1 MLNRYSKS
9 LMNASQVGP
18 ERGDR
23 RMRSGTT
30 VSREHV
36 FDCCGNCE
44 IHGFALL
51 VTQTGNARATIEV
64 MATPQVLILQHVP
77 WERPGRIL
85 SNLEDIGLETVTMN
99 IVDKKKPDLPDFGE
113 LAGVV
118 IMGGPMG
125 ALDYDKY
132 PGLKAEAKLAR
143 AAVAS
148 GKPILGVCLGHQ
160 IIATALGAQLR
171 KGDAPEIG
179 FAPIKRVDKH
189 DFFSMWDKQLTVL
202 HWHNDVVGLPAEG
215 QLLSRSSSTKV
226 QAFRLGSALGMQF
239 HLEVCGSLLD
249 EWLDEPSMVKDLKAA
264 GGSKSR
270 LREQFA
276 QYDQLLQ
283 PLAEQV
289 FSGFAARCNS
299 YAQTLNK

>member
-1 MLNRYSKS
+1 
-9 LMNASQVGP
+9 
-18 ERGDR
+18 
-23 RMRSGTT
+23 MRSGTT

-36 FDCCGNCE
+36 FDRCGNCE
-44 IHGFALL
+44 IHGFALF

>member
-1 MLNRYSKS
+1 
-9 LMNASQVGP
+9 
-18 ERGDR
+18 
-23 RMRSGTT
+23 MRSGTT

-36 FDCCGNCE
+36 FDRCGNCE

-64 MATPQVLILQHVP
+64 MVTPQVLILQHVP

-239 HLEVCGSLLD
+239 HLEVCGL
-249 EWLDEPSMVKDLKAA
+249 AA
-264 GGSKSR
+264 GRMAG
-270 LREQFA
+270 
-276 QYDQLLQ
+276 
-283 PLAEQV
+283 
-289 FSGFAARCNS
+289 
-299 YAQTLNK
+299 

>member
-1 MLNRYSKS
+1 
-9 LMNASQVGP
+9 
-18 ERGDR
+18 
-23 RMRSGTT
+23 
-30 VSREHV
+30 
-36 FDCCGNCE
+36 
-44 IHGFALL
+44 
-51 VTQTGNARATIEV
+51 

-264 GGSKSR
+264 GGSKSQ

-283 PLAEQV
+283 PLAEQA

>member
-1 MLNRYSKS
+1 
-9 LMNASQVGP
+9 
-18 ERGDR
+18 
-23 RMRSGTT
+23 MRSGTT

-36 FDCCGNCE
+36 FDRCGNCE
-44 IHGFALL
+44 IHGFALF

-249 EWLDEPSMVKDLKAA
+249 EWLDEPNMVKDLKAA
-264 GGSKSR
+264 GGSKSQ

>member
-1 MLNRYSKS
+1 
-9 LMNASQVGP
+9 
-18 ERGDR
+18 
-23 RMRSGTT
+23 
-30 VSREHV
+30 
-36 FDCCGNCE
+36 
-44 IHGFALL
+44 
-51 VTQTGNARATIEV
+51 

-264 GGSKSR
+264 GGSKSQ
-270 LREQFA
+270 LREAFA
-276 QYDQLLQ
+276 EYNPQLQ
-283 PLAEQV
+283 PLADQV
-289 FSGFAARCNS
+289 FSSFAARCNS
-299 YAQTLNK
+299 YGQNLAQAQQG

>member
-1 MLNRYSKS
+1 
-9 LMNASQVGP
+9 
-18 ERGDR
+18 
-23 RMRSGTT
+23 
-30 VSREHV
+30 
-36 FDCCGNCE
+36 
-44 IHGFALL
+44 
-51 VTQTGNARATIEV
+51 

-179 FAPIKRVDKH
+179 FAPIKRADKH

-215 QLLSRSSSTKV
+215 QLLARSSSTKV

-249 EWLDEPSMVKDLKAA
+249 DRLDEPSMVKDLKAA
-264 GGSKSR
+264 GGSKSQ

-299 YAQTLNK
+299 YARTLGK

>member
-1 MLNRYSKS
+1 
-9 LMNASQVGP
+9 
-18 ERGDR
+18 
-23 RMRSGTT
+23 MRSGTT
-30 VSREHV
+30 VSQEHV
-36 FDCCGNCE
+36 FDRCGNCE

-160 IIATALGAQLR
+160 IIA
-171 KGDAPEIG
+171 
-179 FAPIKRVDKH
+179 
-189 DFFSMWDKQLTVL
+189 MWDKQLTVL

-264 GGSKSR
+264 GGSKSQ